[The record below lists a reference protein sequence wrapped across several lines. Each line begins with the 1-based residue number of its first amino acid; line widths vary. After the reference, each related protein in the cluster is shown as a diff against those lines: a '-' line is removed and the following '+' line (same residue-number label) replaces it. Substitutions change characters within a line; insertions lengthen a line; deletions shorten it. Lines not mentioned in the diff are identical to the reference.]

1 MEGALSLPALGGGV
15 HNPRGLA
22 PAPHPLP
29 LPATDTRWQV
39 SEDPA
44 GPLMVDGFPISP
56 RL

>member
-29 LPATDTRWQV
+29 LPTTDTRWQV

-44 GPLMVDGFPISP
+44 DGWIPHKP
-56 RL
+56 